1 MKYFLRIFLLIGI
14 LTITCINTKAKDIK
28 KQILTTSEDSLVNL
42 IENIKQ
48 SIETNKTDISINEI
62 ISYGIGCYDRG
73 ETGYARYFFNI
84 AKNQYFAKNDSLRA
98 AQMICNIATLYE
110 VEGNYEL
117 AIENHYQAL
126 DIFTLKG
133 DKKSIALSMNN
144 MGIIFQETNDNA
156 NALKYYT
163 QSLQISKS
171 IDNKKGMASSSN
183 NLGSFY
189 TTNYPNLD
197 SALYYYEQSLNIYT
211 GIDNLENQ
219 AKAMCNIA
227 GIYVKKKEYNN
238 AFSYLNKGKELAI
251 KTQNK
256 LTLND
261 IQLTLAKALIETG
274 KYNEAQTV
282 INQGLQNS
290 IDINFLQNRIEFL
303 YLKAQVEEDLNNYK
317 ACVATQKEI
326 QIYRDSLLNEEKNK
340 TISKQQVVFETKQK
354 DQQIKLAEKEIKINN
369 IKIQKQ
375 KRTILLFFSTALI
388 IGLLVYLFILQTKHK
403 NRTIRILLENKML
416 RSQMNPHFMFNALG
430 AIQNFMLEN
439 NNEASMMYLLDFSRL
454 MRNTLDSSRSDV
466 INIAKEVQIL
476 KDYLS
481 LQKLR
486 LENKF
491 DYNIQIDENIDI
503 EDTYIPP
510 MLLQPFLEN
519 AIEHG
524 MRKLP
529 ETKLGKIQLNV
540 SQADDIILLKILDN
554 GPGFTEKNETDKKH
568 ISHAMNITRERIKA
582 INQLKRFNIKL
593 NINHDNKLGVEV
605 VFKIK
610 MKQL

>member
-1 MKYFLRIFLLIGI
+1 MKYFLKIFLLINI
-14 LTITCINTKAKDIK
+14 LTILHINIRAEGVA
-28 KQILTTSEDSLVNL
+28 KQILTTPEDSLVNL
-42 IENIKQ
+42 IENIKHD
-48 SIETNKTDISINEI
+48 IRTNKTNISIDEI
-62 ISYGIGCYDRG
+62 TTYGISCYQRG
-73 ETGYARYFFNI
+73 ETGYARDFFNM
-84 AKNQYFAKNDSLRA
+84 AKNQYFAKNDSLHA

-110 VEGNYEL
+110 IEGNYER

-126 DIFTLKG
+126 EIFTLKG

-163 QSLQISKS
+163 QSLKISQS
-171 IDNKKGMASSSN
+171 IDNKKGMANALN
-183 NLGSFY
+183 NIGSFY
-189 TTNYPNLD
+189 STNYPNLD
-197 SALYYYEQSLNIYT
+197 SALYYYEQSLSIYT
-211 GIDNLENQ
+211 EIKNLENQ
-219 AKAMCNIA
+219 AKTMCNLA
-227 GIYVKKKEYNN
+227 GIYIKKKEYNK
-238 AFSYLNKGKELAI
+238 AFSYLDKGQEIAI

-261 IQLTLAKALIETG
+261 IQLTLAKAFIET
-274 KYNEAQTV
+274 KEYNKAQTI

-290 IDINFLQNRIEFL
+290 IDMNFLQNRIEFL
-303 YLKAQVEEDLNNYK
+303 YLKAQVEEKLNNYK

-326 QIYRDSLLNEEKNK
+326 QAYRDSLLNEEKNEA
-340 TISKQQVVFETKQK
+340 ISKQQVAFNIKQK

-369 IKIQKQ
+369 IKIEKQ
-375 KRTILLFFSTALI
+375 KKTILLFISIVLI
-388 IGLLVYLFILQTKHK
+388 IGLLIYLFILRTQHK
-403 NRTIRILLENKML
+403 NKTTRILLENKML
-416 RSQMNPHFMFNALG
+416 RAQMNPHFMFNVLG

-439 NNEASMMYLLDFSRL
+439 DSETSMMYLLDFSRL
-454 MRNTLDSSRSDV
+454 MRDTLDSSRTDIIS
-466 INIAKEVQIL
+466 IAKEVQML

-486 LENKF
+486 LEDKF

-524 MRKLP
+524 IRKLP
-529 ETKLGKIQLNV
+529 ENKSGKIQLHI
-540 SQADDIILLKILDN
+540 SQTDDIILLKVLDN
-554 GPGFTEKNETDKKH
+554 GPGFTEKNDTNKKR

-593 NINHDNKLGVEV
+593 DINHDNKSGVEV